1 LPGFSANL
9 TAIRGLRLA
18 RFGGTIYEI
27 ASLRTAPRQARYL
40 AEAAALVVVMALFGA
55 LPVDWASGL
64 GGWFGRTVGPRLG
77 ASRRAH
83 SNLRRALPRNS
94 VADNDGIVRGMW
106 DNLGR
111 TMAEFPHLDAICAA
125 RSGRVEIV
133 NAGRIEKIL
142 KANRPVILFGGHFA
156 NWEVGPSVIHRLM
169 GASLLSVFRASNNP
183 WVNRMLRGR
192 MKSRRAV
199 AKGADGG
206 RELLR
211 HLNKGGHLAMLVD
224 QKLNDGIA
232 VPFFGR
238 DAMTAPAIARLAL
251 RYGCP
256 IVPVRVERLKG
267 SRFRFTV
274 LPPLELADSR
284 ETPTNV
290 LETMTRI
297 NAVVESWAIAR
308 PEQWL
313 WIHRRWPKEA

>member
-1 LPGFSANL
+1 
-9 TAIRGLRLA
+9 
-18 RFGGTIYEI
+18 
-27 ASLRTAPRQARYL
+27 
-40 AEAAALVVVMALFGA
+40 MALFAA
-55 LPVDWASGL
+55 LPVDRASDL

-77 ASRRAH
+77 ASRRAYA
-83 SNLRRALPRNS
+83 NLRRALPRNS
-94 VADNDGIVRGMW
+94 EAENRRIVRSMW

-111 TMAEFPHLDAICAA
+111 TMAEFPHLAAICAA
-125 RSGRVEIV
+125 RSGRVELV
-133 NAGRIEKIL
+133 NAGRVEKIL
-142 KANRPVILFGGHFA
+142 AAKRPVILFGGHFA

-169 GASLLSVFRASNNP
+169 GDSLLSVFRASNNP
-183 WVNRMLRGR
+183 WVNRMLRFR

-199 AKGADGG
+199 AKGAEGG

-211 HLNKGGHLAMLVD
+211 HLTKGGHLAMLVD

-238 DAMTAPAIARLAL
+238 EAMTAPAIARLAL

-267 SRFRFTV
+267 ARFRFTV
-274 LPPLELADSR
+274 LPPIKLANKRD
-284 ETPTNV
+284 TAANV

-297 NAVVESWAIAR
+297 NAVIEGWAKAR

-313 WIHRRWPKEA
+313 WLHRRWPKEG